1 MKGNNNNNK
10 VERFDQS
17 SEEPDVHYVGE
28 ASFRL
33 VMGGFKAMAA
43 ILASATAAAEEFTGV
58 GRANHAEEEAASESA
73 GNDAGEGAFIV
84 SAAADNREVAEDATS
99 AGVGNII
106 TDVPWLVPTAEGVNH
121 VTEEAASE
129 PAGNDAGKEDY
140 VQAKTTNSQLGA
152 NEKLGGEEF
161 KGSHVDT
168 ELEFRAASV
177 ETTGTLEGL
186 NIAAKKVIRTY
197 YDGAIDKFEEALV
210 SKARGP
216 VYAKTDRQVSCGGT
230 SCGGFFCGQIL
241 ARLATR
247 PLYSN
252 FDLVSR

>member
-1 MKGNNNNNK
+1 MRAKSSLVILFFAALGI
-10 VERFDQS
+10 VVRCDAMPLLRRARAEFVDDGHADERVAVANA
-17 SEEPDVHYVGE
+17 DV
-28 ASFRL
+28 
-33 VMGGFKAMAA
+33 
-43 ILASATAAAEEFTGV
+43 
-58 GRANHAEEEAASESA
+58 ANA
-73 GNDAGEGAFIV
+73 DFIV
-84 SAAADNREVAEDATS
+84 SAAADHREVAEDATS
-99 AGVGNII
+99 AGMGKEFA
-106 TDVPWLVPTAEGVNH
+106 DVPRLVPTAEGVNH
-121 VTEEAASE
+121 ATEEAAGE
-129 PAGNDAGKEDY
+129 PAGNDAGTEDY
-140 VQAKTTNSQLGA
+140 AQAKTTNSQLGA

-216 VYAKTDRQVSCGGT
+216 VYAKTDRQVSRGGT

-241 ARLATR
+241 AQLATR

-252 FDLVSR
+252 FDLVS